1 MIGLPYESPEQMW
14 DTVRLM
20 EEIDPVSVML
30 SVATPLPGTE
40 LHDQAR
46 SMGYIGDD
54 PDWTTVTTKN
64 DGMLFRRDIPAD
76 EVTRTIDE
84 IRARFDAQQRA
95 KAEEKYRYRK
105 LKPGYGFGNDRPAGE
120 EA

>member
-1 MIGLPYESPEQMW
+1 M
-14 DTVRLM
+14 DTTRLM

-40 LHDQAR
+40 LHAQAR
-46 SMGYIGDD
+46 AMGYIDDD

-64 DGMLFRRDIPAD
+64 DGMLFPKDIPRD
-76 EVTRTIDE
+76 EVAATIE
-84 IRARFDAQQRA
+84 AVRERFDAQQRA

-105 LKPGYGFGNDRPAGE
+105 LKRGYGFGNDQPPAASE
-120 EA
+120 EDR